1 MFSKR
6 NPLEGKKKKSQ
17 LLQVSLSRPG
27 RNVGSWEE
35 LGNSVCSSASKRET
49 LHLEPLQQNNTSQ
62 SLSFHFN
69 AYNDTQRAIPSQPLA
84 GILVL

>member
-6 NPLEGKKKKSQ
+6 NPLEGKKKSQ
-17 LLQVSLSRPG
+17 LLQVSLSRLG

-35 LGNSVCSSASKRET
+35 LGNPVCSSASKRET
-49 LHLEPLQQNNTSQ
+49 LHLEALQQNNASQ

-69 AYNDTQRAIPSQPLA
+69 AYNDTQRAAPSQPLA
-84 GILVL
+84 GTLVL